1 MSADRSFPSARKH
14 PAALNSSRQAPL
26 AHLFFTI
33 GHATRS
39 IADFV
44 ALLQEA
50 EVELVADVRTVPR
63 SRRNPQ
69 YNRDVL
75 PTSLASFDLG
85 YMHVPELG
93 GLRKHSPVPRA
104 VNSFWE
110 NESFHNYADYAMSSE
125 FREGLQK
132 LRSAGHARRCAIM
145 CAEAVWWRCHRRII
159 ADYLIAAG
167 ETVLH
172 ILGPGRTELAR
183 STEVAV
189 PGPSGVLVY
198 PRASTGNGGS
208 SLRE

>member
-1 MSADRSFPSARKH
+1 MSRPASRNCAHSGRSFPSARKH

-26 AHLFFTI
+26 AHPFFTI

-50 EVELVADVRTVPR
+50 EIELVADVRTVPR

-110 NESFHNYADYAMSSE
+110 NESFHNYADYLLFYRMLRNEVNRNLDYSFELSE
-125 FREGLQK
+125 IVFVNSATPPRVQNLLTQK
-132 LRSAGHARRCAIM
+132 FH
-145 CAEAVWWRCHRRII
+145 
-159 ADYLIAAG
+159 
-167 ETVLH
+167 
-172 ILGPGRTELAR
+172 
-183 STEVAV
+183 
-189 PGPSGVLVY
+189 
-198 PRASTGNGGS
+198 
-208 SLRE
+208 